1 MVATFVMIPACFAYG
16 LDPAGGPG
24 LLFVTLPT
32 ILQDMPGG
40 RLFVIALYLAVVFGG
55 ISSLQNMLEVV
66 LESVRYRFP
75 KLKRNYVLAILFLIC
90 MGIGLFMEPITKWG
104 PWMDIVSIYIIPI
117 GATIG
122 AISWFWIMKK
132 EDLLEEIN
140 KGRKEPVS
148 VNWYWIGKF
157 VYVPLA
163 LILCI
168 IALVKGISF

>member
-1 MVATFVMIPACFAYG
+1 MGT
-16 LDPAGGPG
+16 LDGYR
-24 LLFVTLPT
+24 
-32 ILQDMPGG
+32 IH
-40 RLFVIALYLAVVFGG
+40 LYYSDRSNDWGDFL
-55 ISSLQNMLEVV
+55 V
-66 LESVRYRFP
+66 LDYE
-75 KLKRNYVLAILFLIC
+75 
-90 MGIGLFMEPITKWG
+90 
-104 PWMDIVSIYIIPI
+104 
-117 GATIG
+117 
-122 AISWFWIMKK
+122 K

>member
-1 MVATFVMIPACFAYG
+1 
-16 LDPAGGPG
+16 
-24 LLFVTLPT
+24 
-32 ILQDMPGG
+32 
-40 RLFVIALYLAVVFGG
+40 
-55 ISSLQNMLEVV
+55 
-66 LESVRYRFP
+66 
-75 KLKRNYVLAILFLIC
+75 